1 MGVQQ
6 SKRTKIVCTMG
17 PASDSELTLRN
28 LIAEGMDIARLNFS
42 HGSQSEHLAR
52 INRIKKVRRELNAP
66 TTIMLDLRGPRIRT
80 GALAD
85 GVPVRLQA
93 GKQITLT
100 EAPVAGTSRLVQQT
114 CAGLAG
120 YMHPGTSILIDN
132 GLIELAVD
140 ETRGS
145 DIVCTVQNSGILR
158 EHKGMNFPGTQ
169 IDLPIMSERDERD
182 LMFGIE
188 QGVDFVAVPAVRD
201 AADLAVVRAF
211 LDENGGAGIGLIAKV
226 ENERAVDNIAAIVD
240 ACDGVVIA
248 RGDLGVEMDTE
259 RVPHIQKQI
268 VRLCNERRVPVIV
281 AGQMLESMI
290 GEPRATRSDVADVA
304 SAVYDGADALML
316 SSETALGKYPGTTV
330 RMMVRIAAQ
339 TEHYLADSAA
349 NAVAQDYSDVSA
361 GADAPVPVSPMVARA
376 AVQTAHAVNADCIVC
391 PTSTGRTARA
401 VSKLRPRVPI
411 YAVAPSEQVMRRMQL
426 FWGVTPMSGG
436 LPAHVAMQRT
446 IANAEEQVLA
456 RGLVKPGALAVFT
469 AGDAQ
474 TSPET
479 STVAG
484 EAHAGTNVM
493 YVVQIKDPERNA

>member
-42 HGSQSEHLAR
+42 HGSQIEHLAR

-66 TTIMLDLRGPRIRT
+66 TAIMLDLRGPRIRT
-80 GALAD
+80 GALVD
-85 GVPVRLQA
+85 GAPVRLQA

-114 CAGLAG
+114 CAGLAD
-120 YMHPGTSILIDN
+120 YMRPGTSILIDN

-169 IDLPIMSERDERD
+169 IDLPIMSEHDERD
-182 LMFGIE
+182 ILFGIE

-211 LDENGGAGIGLIAKV
+211 LDGNGGAGIGLIAKI

-304 SAVYDGADALML
+304 SAVYDGVDALML

-339 TEHYLADSAA
+339 TERYLADSTASA
-349 NAVAQDYSDVSA
+349 IAQAGSDASV
-361 GADAPVPVSPMVARA
+361 GAEDPVPVSPMVARA

-436 LPAHVAMQRT
+436 LPARAAMQQT

-456 RGLVKPGALAVFT
+456 RGLVKPGDLAVFT

-493 YVVQIKDPERNA
+493 YVVQIKDSERNA

>member
-42 HGSQSEHLAR
+42 HGSQNEHLAR

-66 TTIMLDLRGPRIRT
+66 TAIMLDLRGPRIRT
-80 GALAD
+80 GALVD
-85 GVPVRLQA
+85 GTPVRLQA

-120 YMHPGTSILIDN
+120 YMRPGTSILIDN

-182 LMFGIE
+182 LLFGIE

-211 LDENGGAGIGLIAKV
+211 LDGNGGAGIGLIAKI

-304 SAVYDGADALML
+304 SAVYDGVDALML

-339 TEHYLADSAA
+339 TERYLAGSAA
-349 NAVAQDYSDVSA
+349 NAAARPGPDAA
-361 GADAPVPVSPMVARA
+361 GTEEPVPVSPMVARA
-376 AVQTAHAVNADCIVC
+376 AVQTAHAVNASCIVC

-436 LPAHVAMQRT
+436 LPARVAMQQT
-446 IANAEEQVLA
+446 IANAQEQVLA
-456 RGLVKPGALAVFT
+456 RGLVKPGDLAVFT

-493 YVVQIKDPERNA
+493 YVVQIKDFETNA

>member
-42 HGSQSEHLAR
+42 HGSQNEHLAR

-66 TTIMLDLRGPRIRT
+66 TAIMLDLRGPRIRT
-80 GALAD
+80 GALVD
-85 GVPVRLQA
+85 GTPVRLQA

-120 YMHPGTSILIDN
+120 YMRPGTSILIDN

-169 IDLPIMSERDERD
+169 IDLPIMSEHDERD
-182 LMFGIE
+182 LLFGIE

-211 LDENGGAGIGLIAKV
+211 LDGNGGAGIGLIAKI

-304 SAVYDGADALML
+304 SAVYDGVDALML

-339 TEHYLADSAA
+339 TERYLAGSAA
-349 NAVAQDYSDVSA
+349 NAAAQP
-361 GADAPVPVSPMVARA
+361 GPDAVGTEEPVPVSPMVARA
-376 AVQTAHAVNADCIVC
+376 AVQTAHAVNASCIVC

-436 LPAHVAMQRT
+436 LPARVAMQQT
-446 IANAEEQVLA
+446 IANAQEQVLA
-456 RGLVKPGALAVFT
+456 RGLVKPGDLAVFT
-469 AGDAQ
+469 AGDA
-474 TSPET
+474 
-479 STVAG
+479 
-484 EAHAGTNVM
+484 
-493 YVVQIKDPERNA
+493 

>member
-66 TTIMLDLRGPRIRT
+66 TAIMLDLRGPRIRT

-182 LMFGIE
+182 LIFGIE

-211 LDENGGAGIGLIAKV
+211 LDENGGVGIGLIAKV

-426 FWGVTPMSGG
+426 FWGVIPMSGG

-484 EAHAGTNVM
+484 ETHAGTNVM
-493 YVVQIKDPERNA
+493 YVVQIKDSERNA

>member
-42 HGSQSEHLAR
+42 HGSQIEHLAR

-66 TTIMLDLRGPRIRT
+66 TAIMLDLRGPRIRT
-80 GALAD
+80 GALVD
-85 GVPVRLQA
+85 GAPVRLQA

-114 CAGLAG
+114 CAGLAD
-120 YMHPGTSILIDN
+120 YMRPGTSILIDN

-169 IDLPIMSERDERD
+169 IDLPIMSEHDERD
-182 LMFGIE
+182 LLFGIE

-211 LDENGGAGIGLIAKV
+211 LDGNGGAGIGLIAKI
-226 ENERAVDNIAAIVD
+226 ENERAVDNVAAIVD

-290 GEPRATRSDVADVA
+290 SEPRATRSDVADVA
-304 SAVYDGADALML
+304 SAVYDGVDALML

-339 TEHYLADSAA
+339 TERYLADSAA
-349 NAVAQDYSDVSA
+349 SAAAQPGPDAA
-361 GADAPVPVSPMVARA
+361 GTEEPVPVSPMVARA
-376 AVQTAHAVNADCIVC
+376 AVQTAHAVNASCIVC

-436 LPAHVAMQRT
+436 LPARVAMQQT
-446 IANAEEQVLA
+446 IANAQEQVLA
-456 RGLVKPGALAVFT
+456 RGLVKPGDLAVFT

-493 YVVQIKDPERNA
+493 YVVQINDSETNA

>member
-42 HGSQSEHLAR
+42 HGSQNEHLAR

-66 TTIMLDLRGPRIRT
+66 TAIMLDLRGPRIRT
-80 GALAD
+80 GALVD
-85 GVPVRLQA
+85 GTPVRLQA

-120 YMHPGTSILIDN
+120 YMRPGTSILIDN
-132 GLIELAVD
+132 GLIELVVD

-169 IDLPIMSERDERD
+169 IDLPIMSEHDERD
-182 LMFGIE
+182 LLFGIE

-211 LDENGGAGIGLIAKV
+211 LDGNGGAGIGLIAKI

-304 SAVYDGADALML
+304 SAVYDGVDALML

-339 TEHYLADSAA
+339 TERYLAGSAA
-349 NAVAQDYSDVSA
+349 NAAAQPGPDAA
-361 GADAPVPVSPMVARA
+361 GTEEPVPVSPMVARA
-376 AVQTAHAVNADCIVC
+376 AVQTAHAVNASCIVC

-436 LPAHVAMQRT
+436 LPARVAMQQT
-446 IANAEEQVLA
+446 IANAQEQVLA
-456 RGLVKPGALAVFT
+456 RGLVKPGDLAVFT

-484 EAHAGTNVM
+484 EGHAGTNVM
-493 YVVQIKDPERNA
+493 YVVQIKDSERNA

>member
-42 HGSQSEHLAR
+42 HGSQIEHLAR

-66 TTIMLDLRGPRIRT
+66 TAIMLDLRGPRIRT
-80 GALAD
+80 GALVD
-85 GVPVRLQA
+85 GAPVRLQA

-114 CAGLAG
+114 CAGLAD
-120 YMHPGTSILIDN
+120 YMRPGTSILIDN

-169 IDLPIMSERDERD
+169 IDLPIMSEHDERD
-182 LMFGIE
+182 LLFGIE

-211 LDENGGAGIGLIAKV
+211 LDGNGGAGIGLIAKI
-226 ENERAVDNIAAIVD
+226 ENERAVDNVAAIVD

-304 SAVYDGADALML
+304 SAVYDGVDALML

-339 TEHYLADSAA
+339 TERYLAGSAA
-349 NAVAQDYSDVSA
+349 NAAAQSGPDAA
-361 GADAPVPVSPMVARA
+361 GAEEPVPVSPMVARA
-376 AVQTAHAVNADCIVC
+376 AVQTAHAVNAGCIVC

-436 LPAHVAMQRT
+436 LPARVAMQQT
-446 IANAEEQVLA
+446 IANAQEQVLA
-456 RGLVKPGALAVFT
+456 RGLVKPGDLAVFT

-493 YVVQIKDPERNA
+493 YVVQIKDSETNA

>member
-66 TTIMLDLRGPRIRT
+66 TAIMLDLRGPRIRT

>member
-42 HGSQSEHLAR
+42 HGSQNEHLAR

-66 TTIMLDLRGPRIRT
+66 TAIMLDLRGPRIRT
-80 GALAD
+80 GALVD
-85 GVPVRLQA
+85 GTPVRLQA

-120 YMHPGTSILIDN
+120 YMRPGTSILIDN

-169 IDLPIMSERDERD
+169 IDLPIMSEHDERD
-182 LMFGIE
+182 LLFGIE

-211 LDENGGAGIGLIAKV
+211 LDGNGGAGIGLIAKI

-304 SAVYDGADALML
+304 SAVYDGVDALML

-339 TEHYLADSAA
+339 TERYLAGSAA
-349 NAVAQDYSDVSA
+349 NAAAQPGPDAA
-361 GADAPVPVSPMVARA
+361 GTEEPVPVSPMVARA
-376 AVQTAHAVNADCIVC
+376 AVQTAHAVNASCIVC

-411 YAVAPSEQVMRRMQL
+411 YAVASSEQVMRRMQL

-436 LPAHVAMQRT
+436 LPARVAMQQT
-446 IANAEEQVLA
+446 IANAQEQVLA
-456 RGLVKPGALAVFT
+456 RGLVKPGDLAVFT

-493 YVVQIKDPERNA
+493 YVVQIKDFETNA

>member
-42 HGSQSEHLAR
+42 HGSQIEHLAR

-66 TTIMLDLRGPRIRT
+66 TAIMLDLRGPRIRT
-80 GALAD
+80 GALVD
-85 GVPVRLQA
+85 GAPVRLQA

-114 CAGLAG
+114 CAGLAD
-120 YMHPGTSILIDN
+120 YMRPGTSILIDN

-169 IDLPIMSERDERD
+169 IDLPIMSEHDERD
-182 LMFGIE
+182 ILFGIE

-211 LDENGGAGIGLIAKV
+211 LDGNGGAGIGLIAKI

-304 SAVYDGADALML
+304 SAVYDGVDALML
-316 SSETALGKYPGTTV
+316 SSETALGKYPGMQ
-330 RMMVRIAAQ
+330 RPCDLCIAAKP
-339 TEHYLADSAA
+339 S
-349 NAVAQDYSDVSA
+349 
-361 GADAPVPVSPMVARA
+361 
-376 AVQTAHAVNADCIVC
+376 TA
-391 PTSTGRTARA
+391 
-401 VSKLRPRVPI
+401 
-411 YAVAPSEQVMRRMQL
+411 
-426 FWGVTPMSGG
+426 
-436 LPAHVAMQRT
+436 
-446 IANAEEQVLA
+446 
-456 RGLVKPGALAVFT
+456 
-469 AGDAQ
+469 
-474 TSPET
+474 
-479 STVAG
+479 
-484 EAHAGTNVM
+484 
-493 YVVQIKDPERNA
+493 

>member
-42 HGSQSEHLAR
+42 HGSQNEHLAR

-66 TTIMLDLRGPRIRT
+66 TAIMLDLRGPRIRT
-80 GALAD
+80 GALVD
-85 GVPVRLQA
+85 GAPVRLQA

-114 CAGLAG
+114 CAGLAD
-120 YMHPGTSILIDN
+120 YMRPGTSILIDN

-169 IDLPIMSERDERD
+169 IDLPIMSEHDERD
-182 LMFGIE
+182 ILFGIE

-211 LDENGGAGIGLIAKV
+211 LDGNGGAGIGLIAKI

-268 VRLCNERRVPVIV
+268 VRLCNERRVPAIV

-304 SAVYDGADALML
+304 SAVYDGVDALML

-339 TEHYLADSAA
+339 TERYLAGSAA
-349 NAVAQDYSDVSA
+349 NAAAQPGPDAA
-361 GADAPVPVSPMVARA
+361 GAEEPVPVSPMVARA
-376 AVQTAHAVNADCIVC
+376 AVQTAHAVNAGCIVC

-426 FWGVTPMSGG
+426 FWGVIPMSGG
-436 LPAHVAMQRT
+436 LPARVAMQQT
-446 IANAEEQVLA
+446 IANAQEQVLA
-456 RGLVKPGALAVFT
+456 RGLVKPGDLAVFT

-493 YVVQIKDPERNA
+493 YVVQIKDFETNA

>member
-42 HGSQSEHLAR
+42 HGSQNEHLAR

-66 TTIMLDLRGPRIRT
+66 TAIMLDLRGPRIRT
-80 GALAD
+80 GALVD
-85 GVPVRLQA
+85 GAPVRLQA

-114 CAGLAG
+114 CAGLAD
-120 YMHPGTSILIDN
+120 YMRPGTSILIDN

-169 IDLPIMSERDERD
+169 IDLPIMSEHDERD
-182 LMFGIE
+182 ILFGIE

-211 LDENGGAGIGLIAKV
+211 LDGNGGAGIGLIAKI

-304 SAVYDGADALML
+304 SAVYDGVDALML

-339 TEHYLADSAA
+339 TERYLADSAA
-349 NAVAQDYSDVSA
+349 NAAAQPGPDVA
-361 GADAPVPVSPMVARA
+361 GTGEPVPVSPMVARA
-376 AVQTAHAVNADCIVC
+376 AVQTAHAVNASCIVC

-436 LPAHVAMQRT
+436 LPARVAMQQT
-446 IANAEEQVLA
+446 IANAQEQVLA
-456 RGLVKPGALAVFT
+456 RGLVKPGDLAVFT

-493 YVVQIKDPERNA
+493 YVVQINDSETNA

>member
-66 TTIMLDLRGPRIRT
+66 TAIMLDLRGPRIRT

-226 ENERAVDNIAAIVD
+226 ENERAVDNIANIVD

-339 TEHYLADSAA
+339 TERYLADSAA

-493 YVVQIKDPERNA
+493 YVVQFKDSERNA

>member
-42 HGSQSEHLAR
+42 HGSQIEHLAR

-66 TTIMLDLRGPRIRT
+66 TAIMLDLRGPRIRT
-80 GALAD
+80 GALVD
-85 GVPVRLQA
+85 GAPVRLQA

-120 YMHPGTSILIDN
+120 YMRPGTSILIDN

-169 IDLPIMSERDERD
+169 IDLPIMSEHDERD
-182 LMFGIE
+182 LLFGIE

-211 LDENGGAGIGLIAKV
+211 LDGNGGAGIGLIAKI
-226 ENERAVDNIAAIVD
+226 ENERAVDNVAAIVD

-290 GEPRATRSDVADVA
+290 SEPRATRSDVADVA
-304 SAVYDGADALML
+304 SAVYDGVDALML

-339 TEHYLADSAA
+339 TERYLADSAA
-349 NAVAQDYSDVSA
+349 SAAAQPGPDAA
-361 GADAPVPVSPMVARA
+361 GTEEPVPVSPMVARA
-376 AVQTAHAVNADCIVC
+376 AVQTAHAVNASCIVC

-436 LPAHVAMQRT
+436 LPARVAMQQT
-446 IANAEEQVLA
+446 IANAQEQVLA
-456 RGLVKPGALAVFT
+456 RGLVKPGDLAVFT

-493 YVVQIKDPERNA
+493 YVVQINDSETNA